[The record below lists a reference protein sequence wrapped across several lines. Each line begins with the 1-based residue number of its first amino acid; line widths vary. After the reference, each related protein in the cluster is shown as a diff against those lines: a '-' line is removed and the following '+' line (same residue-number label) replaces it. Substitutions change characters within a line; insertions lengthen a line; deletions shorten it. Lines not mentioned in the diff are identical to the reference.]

1 MQCAE
6 DQEESQNTFKQ
17 ITKGGETLLG
27 KSGRWAPILFF
38 ILCTRTHRH
47 VVVHVCD
54 VTRSQAN
61 SFTCVQLSTDGCKM
75 LKKHSNG
82 VKKLSYLHQSRNRP
96 IAQTKNNPRF
106 KLLSY
111 DIIPAKRPS
120 QYLDCQLRSE
130 PDSFPGSGSFSQH
143 NG

>member
-82 VKKLSYLHQSRNRP
+82 VKKTLISTSIKESAHCPDQ
-96 IAQTKNNPRF
+96 K
-106 KLLSY
+106 
-111 DIIPAKRPS
+111 
-120 QYLDCQLRSE
+120 QYTLQAPVL
-130 PDSFPGSGSFSQH
+130 
-143 NG
+143 